1 MPADSRAVAVALD
14 AGSAGS
20 APLGT
25 LAPAAREFDFSDADF
40 RSLVQIA
47 RQHTGIALS
56 DGKRDLVYGRLSRR
70 LRALGFS
77 SFRQYRDYLEGPD
90 GVREIEKFINSISTN
105 HTRFFR
111 EEHHFEHFRPN
122 VAAAFVNKMNGA
134 GGGRL
139 RIWSAGCSTG
149 EEPYTI
155 ALVLKQEIANIAR
168 HDVRILATDI
178 DTEVLAKGA
187 AGEYSAAALDEIPR
201 GYRPY
206 FQAKDSETKG
216 TRITMNEDVRSL
228 IAFRRLNLIEK
239 WPFKGLFDAI
249 FCRNVLI
256 YFDNE
261 TKSSLI
267 DRFVNQIR
275 PGGWLY
281 LGHSESLIKSHPG
294 LRLVGRTI
302 YRREA

>member
-1 MPADSRAVAVALD
+1 MPPDSRAVAVALD
-14 AGSAGS
+14 VGFAAASA
-20 APLGT
+20 AP
-25 LAPAAREFDFSDADF
+25 REFDFCDDDF

-47 RQHTGIALS
+47 REHTGIALS

-105 HTRFFR
+105 HTKFFR

-122 VAAAFVNKMNGA
+122 VAGAFVHATHGA
-134 GGGRL
+134 SGGRL
-139 RIWSAGCSTG
+139 RVWSAGCSTG

-168 HDVRILATDI
+168 HNVRILATDI
-178 DTEVLAKGA
+178 DTEVLAKA
-187 AGEYSAAALDEIPR
+187 SCGEYSAAALDEIPKN
-201 GYRPY
+201 YRPY
-206 FQAKDSETKG
+206 IQTKDNEAKG
-216 TRITMNEDVRSL
+216 PRIAMSEDVRSL
-228 IAFRRLNLIEK
+228 IAFRRLNLIER

-261 TKSSLI
+261 TKAMLI
-267 DRFVNQIR
+267 DRFVSQIR

-281 LGHSESLIKSHPG
+281 LGHSESLIKAHPG

-302 YRREA
+302 YRREV

>member
-1 MPADSRAVAVALD
+1 MAPDSRGAALALD
-14 AGSAGS
+14 VGIAA
-20 APLGT
+20 APST
-25 LAPAAREFDFSDADF
+25 QREFDFSDADF

-47 RQHTGIALS
+47 HEQTGIALS

-105 HTRFFR
+105 HTKFFR

-122 VAAAFVNKMNGA
+122 VAGAFVHATNGA

-139 RIWSAGCSTG
+139 RVWSAGCSTG

-187 AGEYSAAALDEIPR
+187 CGEYSAAALDEIPKS
-201 GYRPY
+201 YRPY
-206 FQAKDSETKG
+206 LHTSENEAKG
-216 TRITMNEDVRSL
+216 PRIAMNDEVRSL
-228 IAFRRLNLIEK
+228 IAFRRLNLIER

-261 TKSSLI
+261 TKMTLI
-267 DRFVNQIR
+267 DRFVDQIR

-281 LGHSESLIKSHPG
+281 LGHSESLIKAHPG

-302 YRREA
+302 YRREV

>member
-1 MPADSRAVAVALD
+1 MASDSRGVALALD
-14 AGSAGS
+14 VGIAA
-20 APLGT
+20 
-25 LAPAAREFDFSDADF
+25 APATQREFDFSDADF

-47 RQHTGIALS
+47 HEQTGIALS

-105 HTRFFR
+105 HTKFFR
-111 EEHHFEHFRPN
+111 EEHHFVHFRPN
-122 VAAAFVNKMNGA
+122 VAGAFVHATNGA

-139 RIWSAGCSTG
+139 RVWSAGCSTG
-149 EEPYTI
+149 EEPYSI

-187 AGEYSAAALDEIPR
+187 CGEYPAAALDEIPKSC
-201 GYRPY
+201 RPY
-206 FQAKDSETKG
+206 LHTSENEARG
-216 TRITMNEDVRSL
+216 PRIAMNDELRSL
-228 IAFRRLNLIEK
+228 IAFRRLNLIER

-261 TKSSLI
+261 TKATLI

-281 LGHSESLIKSHPG
+281 LGHSESLIKAHPG

-302 YRREA
+302 YRREV

>member
-1 MPADSRAVAVALD
+1 MAPDSRGAAVALEVGI
-14 AGSAGS
+14 AA
-20 APLGT
+20 APST
-25 LAPAAREFDFSDADF
+25 QREFDFSDADF

-47 RQHTGIALS
+47 HEQTGIALS

-105 HTRFFR
+105 HTKFFR

-122 VAAAFVNKMNGA
+122 VAGAFVHATNGA
-134 GGGRL
+134 GCGRL
-139 RIWSAGCSTG
+139 RVWSAGCSTG

-155 ALVLKQEIANIAR
+155 ALVLKQEIANVAR

-178 DTEVLAKGA
+178 DTEVLAKA
-187 AGEYSAAALDEIPR
+187 ACGEYPAAALDEIPKSC
-201 GYRPY
+201 RPY
-206 FQAKDSETKG
+206 LHTSENEAKG
-216 TRITMNEDVRSL
+216 PRIAMNDEVRSL
-228 IAFRRLNLIEK
+228 IAFRRLNLIER

-261 TKSSLI
+261 TKTTLI

-281 LGHSESLIKSHPG
+281 LGHSESLIKAHPG

-302 YRREA
+302 YRREV